1 MQPLLI
7 TRGYDWQMRT
17 DDSIQ
22 DVIVTVTTCYL
33 CYFVAESGGAGV
45 SGVWMCVCRMC
56 VCQQDSLTPKTPI
69 LALQAFV
76 FVLLSLTYACGHA
89 HALTRR
95 ARTRGCCAHTQEF
108 WRCSRLA
115 FLLRGT
121 DTQRCTQSKLPTC
134 CTGYLC
140 ILLPLCECAYA
151 CMPVYLYVCVLVR
164 MSCVWAR

>member
-1 MQPLLI
+1 VQPLLI

-45 SGVWMCVCRMC
+45 SGVCMCVCRMC
-56 VCQQDSLTPKTPI
+56 VCQQDSLTPKTPT
-69 LALQAFV
+69 
-76 FVLLSLTYACGHA
+76 LSLQSVRVRVFFVDVSCVR
-89 HALTRR
+89 ALTCV
-95 ARTRGCCAHTQEF
+95 CCAHTQEF

-115 FLLRGT
+115 FLLRVT
-121 DTQRCTQSKLPTC
+121 DTQRCTQSMPPTC

-140 ILLPLCECAYA
+140 ILLSLSVRVRTHACLCICMCA
-151 CMPVYLYVCVLVR
+151 C
-164 MSCVWAR
+164 